1 MTQTLEGLKIN
12 GPTPAHYSQIL
23 TPEALEFISKLH
35 HKFEPRRQELL
46 KARVKRQQELHGG
59 KNPTFLPETEN
70 TRNGDWSVGPAPA
83 DLQDRRVEITGPVER
98 KMMINAMNSGAN
110 VFMADLEDSL
120 SPTWANVIE
129 GQINLWETVRRTI
142 SLTTPEGKVYKLNE
156 KVATLLVRPRGWHL
170 YEKNV
175 TVGSEQ
181 ISGSLFDFG
190 LYFFHNAK
198 ELLERGTGPYFYL
211 PKMESHLEAR
221 LWNDVFNFAQDELKV
236 PRGTIRATVLLETIL
251 AAFEMEE
258 ILFELKE
265 HASGLNAGRWDY
277 IFSIIKKFS
286 DRADMVLPDRVQ
298 VSMTVP
304 FMKAYCDLLVKTC
317 HKRKAH
323 AMGGMAAF
331 IPSRKN
337 EEINRVAMAKVTED
351 KLREVNAGFDGTWVA
366 HPDLVPV
373 AKKVFDEAFGDKP
386 NQKELLRDEVNV
398 EAQQLIDV
406 KITDGAITE
415 NGINSNV
422 DVALQYINS
431 WLEGTGA
438 AAIHNL
444 MEDAATAEI
453 SRAQL
458 WQWIKNKA
466 KLSDGREMT
475 AALYKEV
482 SDRIS
487 AQLSAERPARFAEAK
502 QILDSLVLSEEFAE
516 FLTIP
521 AYALLT

>member
-181 ISGSLFDFG
+181 ISGSLFDF
-190 LYFFHNAK
+190 
-198 ELLERGTGPYFYL
+198 
-211 PKMESHLEAR
+211 
-221 LWNDVFNFAQDELKV
+221 
-236 PRGTIRATVLLETIL
+236 
-251 AAFEMEE
+251 
-258 ILFELKE
+258 
-265 HASGLNAGRWDY
+265 
-277 IFSIIKKFS
+277 
-286 DRADMVLPDRVQ
+286 
-298 VSMTVP
+298 
-304 FMKAYCDLLVKTC
+304 
-317 HKRKAH
+317 
-323 AMGGMAAF
+323 
-331 IPSRKN
+331 
-337 EEINRVAMAKVTED
+337 
-351 KLREVNAGFDGTWVA
+351 
-366 HPDLVPV
+366 
-373 AKKVFDEAFGDKP
+373 
-386 NQKELLRDEVNV
+386 
-398 EAQQLIDV
+398 
-406 KITDGAITE
+406 
-415 NGINSNV
+415 
-422 DVALQYINS
+422 
-431 WLEGTGA
+431 
-438 AAIHNL
+438 
-444 MEDAATAEI
+444 
-453 SRAQL
+453 
-458 WQWIKNKA
+458 
-466 KLSDGREMT
+466 
-475 AALYKEV
+475 
-482 SDRIS
+482 
-487 AQLSAERPARFAEAK
+487 
-502 QILDSLVLSEEFAE
+502 
-516 FLTIP
+516 
-521 AYALLT
+521 